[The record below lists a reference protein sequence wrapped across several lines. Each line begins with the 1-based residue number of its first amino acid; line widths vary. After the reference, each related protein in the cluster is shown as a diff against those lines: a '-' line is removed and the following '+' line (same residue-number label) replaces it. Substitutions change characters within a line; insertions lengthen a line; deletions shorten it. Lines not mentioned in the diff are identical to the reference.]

1 MKRPA
6 RVPSQLSESLHKRL
20 SANTLAASAAGVSLL
35 ALAHPADAKIVY
47 TPANL
52 NIPPGAVPLDL
63 NHDGVADFSLV
74 YSGHTGTTSNGA
86 FFERS
91 LRATPVVSRN
101 GVRGYRNFASA
112 LPAGVRI
119 GPKGHFLPSASGTMA
134 LYYLRDH
141 STGKTSRFYHGP
153 WANNG
158 KGVKK
163 RYLGL
168 KFMIHG
174 QVHFGWARLNVAM
187 KGSKIRG
194 TLTGYAYETIPNK
207 PIIAGKTRGKNE
219 ATLGQL
225 AQGASGVSNG
235 GKQ

>member
-1 MKRPA
+1 VDTETLPLPYPPEFVSGRKDIFSPQPRG
-6 RVPSQLSESLHKRL
+6 RWPS
-20 SANTLAASAAGVSLL
+20 
-35 ALAHPADAKIVY
+35 I
-47 TPANL
+47 
-52 NIPPGAVPLDL
+52 I
-63 NHDGVADFSLV
+63 
-74 YSGHTGTTSNGA
+74 
-86 FFERS
+86 
-91 LRATPVVSRN
+91 
-101 GVRGYRNFASA
+101 
-112 LPAGVRI
+112 
-119 GPKGHFLPSASGTMA
+119 
-134 LYYLRDH
+134 YLRDH

-187 KGSKIRG
+187 KRSKIRG

>member
-112 LPAGVRI
+112 LPPEFVSGRKDIFSPQPRGRWPSIIFATILPERPRAFTMVN
-119 GPKGHFLPSASGTMA
+119 GPTTESWLKVH
-134 LYYLRDH
+134 
-141 STGKTSRFYHGP
+141 P
-153 WANNG
+153 WCRMEESN
-158 KGVKK
+158 
-163 RYLGL
+163 
-168 KFMIHG
+168 
-174 QVHFGWARLNVAM
+174 
-187 KGSKIRG
+187 
-194 TLTGYAYETIPNK
+194 ET
-207 PIIAGKTRGKNE
+207 T
-219 ATLGQL
+219 
-225 AQGASGVSNG
+225 
-235 GKQ
+235 